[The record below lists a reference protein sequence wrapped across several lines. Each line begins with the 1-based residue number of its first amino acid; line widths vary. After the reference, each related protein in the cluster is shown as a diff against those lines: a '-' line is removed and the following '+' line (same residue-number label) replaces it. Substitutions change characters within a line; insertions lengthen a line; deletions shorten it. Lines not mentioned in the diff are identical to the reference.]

1 MSYRHAIMHIKTL
14 LISFST
20 EFYVFD
26 TNVQLNCM
34 MIHLFHFYIEQKFI
48 AACVKY
54 DFFKWEMLFS
64 LQDGPDGD
72 SNLELQKILPLI
84 NRLNFRNNEDLAY
97 FLNSYGGGSSNNALS
112 GGGWGE
118 ERLFRSPEMK
128 RQIRYRQCYFNP
140 ISCFRK

>member
-1 MSYRHAIMHIKTL
+1 
-14 LISFST
+14 
-20 EFYVFD
+20 
-26 TNVQLNCM
+26 
-34 MIHLFHFYIEQKFI
+34 
-48 AACVKY
+48 
-54 DFFKWEMLFS
+54 MLFS
-64 LQDGPDGD
+64 LQDAPDGD